1 MSDAQEKQSLPWTGE
16 RYVPGVQGQIAL
28 EHLHRY
34 AVACELASEKV
45 VLDIAC
51 GEGYGAGMLAKM
63 ARYVVGVD
71 ISSETIEHASAKYSR
86 NNLGFILGSCAQ
98 IPLADNSFDLVVS
111 FETIEHHEHHTQMFM
126 EIKRVLKPD
135 GLLLI
140 SSPDKYEYSI
150 VPNMTNTFHVKELYR
165 HEFKSLIAKFY
176 KNFALYGQRILY
188 GSGILSETHAG
199 SSVTFKKE
207 ESSYHRVPGMFRPQ
221 YLLAL
226 ASDRP
231 LPEFPNSI
239 FEQPFNESELVSAY
253 SKIVSE
259 RDGEIVRLAQSLAER
274 NEDLENFRIRINDLE
289 AQVLERGAWA
299 LSLNHEL
306 EAARTVYTRLYED
319 YQKRTEWALSLN
331 RELTELYQSRFWR
344 MTHPLNAVKQL
355 LKKNGLIPS
364 GSRKIVGKFIYRNF
378 RKLPFSVR
386 ARVKAIF
393 QKTSVGHAAIRWIK
407 ALSQGLPFQSEGLP
421 PASISILPLDLNE
434 GIQFTFENSPLVS
447 IVIPVYNNI
456 EYTHRCLKSIQA
468 SVPQQGFEIIV
479 VDDQSQDQTASVLSS
494 IEGIRVITNESNM
507 GFIKSCNK
515 GAREARGKFLLFLN
529 NDTQVLPGWL
539 DELVET
545 FKRNPDAGLV
555 GAKLLNPNG
564 TLQEA
569 GGIIWNDGS
578 AWNYGR
584 NEDPRKP
591 EYCYLREVDYCSG
604 ACIMVP
610 KELFF
615 SIGGFDEWYAPA
627 YGEDS
632 DLAFQIKKAGRKV
645 FYQPMAEIIH
655 FEGVS
660 SGTDLTRGVKSYQV
674 TNGQKLFQRWRPVLA
689 SHRLP
694 GESPWLERERN
705 ISKRILVVD
714 ACTPTPDQDAGSLK
728 IFNFIHIFQSLSFKV
743 TFVPDNLAFVQDYTP
758 ALQRKGVECLFWP
771 YVKSLDNYLKRF
783 GKNFDFILTC
793 RPNETERYLESY
805 RKHCPQARIIYDTG
819 DLHFIRE
826 QRQAEIEG
834 NSGLAKAAEQRKTQE
849 LTIVSKV
856 DCTLVVSEAERQIL
870 LNEVPAAKVVVISAV
885 HEITKE
891 PASLESRKGLFFLGG
906 YQHTPNVDAVHYFV
920 KDIFPL
926 VRKQIPGIQFY
937 IIGSQVPD
945 SLHQLECEDIIVA
958 GYVQDLS
965 AYLKNL
971 RVAVNPLRYGAGIKG
986 KIVTSMANGV
996 PCVGTSLAFEG
1007 MDLEDG
1013 KEVLIGDTPEQFSQ
1027 AVVSLYC
1034 EENLWKSFSQRGI
1047 EIVQERYSFQAAQK
1061 GFESLLSGHHIFPK
1075 PSATTLPGYGKR
1087 IEKEILNY
1095 QHVEN
1100 VHDLPPIF
1108 HYWSNKYLLPKF
1120 QSLGISGVTEFFL
1133 EYVQQACYLI
1143 PEGTVQVAS
1152 LGAGNCDTEVEMA
1165 QKLLSLNIANFVID
1179 CVDINPYMLQRGRDL
1194 AHKKKVGEYLRF
1206 LQSDI
1211 QDWSVSGQYD
1221 VVMAN
1226 QSLHHFQELEV
1237 LFGKTLLAL
1246 KGNGVFVIS
1255 DVIGRNGHMRWPEA
1269 LEYINEIWSRMP
1281 DRYKYNHL
1289 LKRFEGKY
1297 ENWDCSVDGFEGI
1310 RAQDILPL
1318 LVKSFNFEVFLAYG
1332 NLTDIFID
1340 RAFGHNFDVNSE
1352 EDKQFIDEV
1361 SELDE
1366 KLIEDGQIK
1375 PTHLMAVMR
1384 KCFQEKPRCYKHL
1397 TPEFC
1402 VRDLSSI

>member
-1 MSDAQEKQSLPWTGE
+1 MSGVPEKQSLPWTGE
-16 RYVPGVQGQIAL
+16 RYVPGVEGQIAL

-51 GEGYGAGMLAKM
+51 GEGYGAGMLAQT
-63 ARYVVGVD
+63 AQNVVGVD
-71 ISSETIEHASAKYSR
+71 ISSEAIKHASAKYPQ
-86 NNLGFILGSCAQ
+86 NNLRFIVGSCAA
-98 IPLADNSFDLVVS
+98 IPFADNSFDLVVS
-111 FETIEHHEHHTQMFM
+111 FETIEHHEQHTEMFM

-135 GLLLI
+135 GLMLM
-140 SSPDKYEYSI
+140 SSPDKYEYSV
-150 VPNMTNTFHVKELYR
+150 VPKVTNTFHVKELYR
-165 HEFKSLIAKFY
+165 HEFESLIARFY
-176 KNFALYGQRILY
+176 KNFVLYGQRIMY

-199 SSVTFKKE
+199 SSVTFNKE
-207 ESSYHRVPGMFRPQ
+207 KSSYHRVPGLARPQ

-239 FEQPFNESELVSAY
+239 FEQPLKESELAMAY
-253 SKIVSE
+253 SQIVSE
-259 RDGEIVRLAQSLAER
+259 RNEEIARLEQGLAER
-274 NEDLENFRIRINDLE
+274 NEELENFRIRNHEL
-289 AQVLERGAWA
+289 AAWA

-306 EAARTVYTRLYED
+306 EEARAVYTRLSED

-331 RELTELYQSRFWR
+331 RELTELYQSWFWH
-344 MTHPLNAVKQL
+344 MTHPLNTVYRF
-355 LKKNGLIPS
+355 LKKIGIIPS
-364 GSRKIVGKFIYRNF
+364 GSRKILGQFFYRNF
-378 RKLPFSVR
+378 RKLPFSIR
-386 ARVKAIF
+386 ARIKEFV
-393 QKTSVGHAAIRWIK
+393 QRTSIGYSAIRWIK
-407 ALSQGLPFQSEGLP
+407 ALSQGLPVQSEMWPP
-421 PASISILPLDLNE
+421 PAHISILPVDLSQE
-434 GIQFTFENSPLVS
+434 ILFELENTPLVS
-447 IVIPVYNNI
+447 IVIPVYNNV
-456 EYTHRCLKSIQA
+456 EYTHRCLKSIQDSA
-468 SVPQQGFEIIV
+468 PQKSFEVII
-479 VDDQSQDQTASVLSS
+479 VDDQSQDQTASIVSS
-494 IEGIRVITNESNM
+494 IKGIRVITNESNV

-515 GAREARGKFLLFLN
+515 GATEARGKFLLFLN

-545 FKRNPDAGLV
+545 FEGNPDAGLV
-555 GAKLLNPNG
+555 GAKLLNSNG

-591 EYCYLREVDYCSG
+591 EYSYLREVDYCSG

-610 KELFF
+610 RELFF
-615 SIGGFDEWYAPA
+615 CVGGFDEWYAPA

-632 DLAFQIKKAGRKV
+632 DLAFQIKKGGRKV
-645 FYQPMAEIIH
+645 YYQPMAEIIH

-674 TNGQKLFQRWRPVLA
+674 ANGQKLFQRWRPVLA
-689 SHRLP
+689 HHRSP
-694 GESPWLERERN
+694 GDSPWLERERN

-743 TFVPDNLAFVQDYTP
+743 TFVPDNLAFVKDYTS
-758 ALQRKGVECLFWP
+758 ALQRKGVECLYWP
-771 YVKSLDNYLKRF
+771 YVKSLDNYLERF
-783 GKNFDFILTC
+783 GRNFDFILTC
-793 RPNETERYLESY
+793 RPNETEKYLKSY
-805 RKHCPQARIIYDTG
+805 RRHCPQAKIIYDTG
-819 DLHFIRE
+819 DLHYIRE
-826 QRQAEIEG
+826 HRQAEIEG
-834 NSGLAKAAEQRKTQE
+834 SSVLAKAAEQRKSQE
-849 LTIVSKV
+849 LSIVSKV

-870 LNEVPAAKVVVISAV
+870 LKEVSAAKVVVISAV
-885 HEITKE
+885 HDVTKE

-926 VRKQIPGIQFY
+926 VRKQIPGIQFF

-945 SLHQLECEDIIVA
+945 SLHKLACEDIILA
-958 GYVQDLS
+958 GYVQELS
-965 AYLKNL
+965 EYLKHL

-1013 KEVLIGDTPEQFSQ
+1013 KDVLIADTPEQFSQ
-1027 AVVSLYC
+1027 AIVSLYC
-1034 EENLWKSFSQRGI
+1034 GEDLWRSFSQRGI
-1047 EIVQERYSFQAAQK
+1047 EIVQERYSFQTAQR
-1061 GFESLLSGHHIFPK
+1061 GFESLLSDHRVLPR
-1075 PSATTLPGYGKR
+1075 PSATTLPGYVKR
-1087 IEKEILNY
+1087 IEKEIQNY

-1133 EYVQQACYLI
+1133 EYVQRACHAI
-1143 PEGTVQVAS
+1143 PEGTARVAS

-1165 QKLLSLNIANFVID
+1165 QKLLALNTRNFIID

-1194 AHKKKVGEYLRF
+1194 AYNKKVGDYLRF
-1206 LQSDI
+1206 LQTDI
-1211 QDWSVSGQYD
+1211 QDWSVGGQYD
-1221 VVMAN
+1221 VVVAN

-1237 LFGKTLLAL
+1237 LFEKTLLAL
-1246 KGNGVFVIS
+1246 KEDGVFVIS

-1269 LEYINEIWSRMP
+1269 LEYLNEIWSRMP

-1289 LKRFEGKY
+1289 LGRFEGKY
-1297 ENWDCSVDGFEGI
+1297 ENWDCSVEGFEGI

-1318 LVKSFNFEVFLAYG
+1318 LLKSFNFEVFLSYG

-1340 RAFGHNFDVNSE
+1340 RAFGHNFDAHSE
-1352 EDKQFIDEV
+1352 VDRQFIDEV
-1361 SELDE
+1361 AELDE
-1366 KLIEDGQIK
+1366 QLIENGQIK
-1375 PTHLMAVMR
+1375 PTHVMAVMR
-1384 KCFQEKPRCYKHL
+1384 KNFLEKPRCYKHL

-1402 VRDLSSI
+1402 VRDPGST